1 MILALSRQEHP
12 RSVVVVLHVGNSS
25 SKSDLP
31 ANLTLL
37 DGIGPNVGRIGNDLS
52 WVLFISEV
60 LLDVCVVGFML
71 IGCTVISLLDSALR
85 LEPFFITSS
94 DLDFTILDPKDFPD
108 SWLV

>member
-52 WVLFISEV
+52 WILFTSEV
-60 LLDVCVVGFML
+60 FLDVSIVAFML
-71 IGCTVISLLDSALR
+71 IGSTIVSLFDSAL
-85 LEPFFITSS
+85 
-94 DLDFTILDPKDFPD
+94 
-108 SWLV
+108 